1 MSDDL
6 GLDLGDLGDIPV
18 PPSEQE
24 APAITDAFDYNV
36 AFKMGFIGVG
46 QCGGRIA
53 ATFNKLGYG
62 RVCAVNTTIQDL
74 AELKLPDEHKLDV
87 GDARGAGKDPAAAAA
102 LFADKD
108 EDVFDLLKRSWG
120 DDVDY
125 GFVCLAAAGGTGA
138 GGYQKVVE
146 IVKRYLKHCKR
157 PEKVGVIV
165 ALPRDDEG
173 QRFAKNA
180 IHTVRGLSG
189 MDLSPIIIV
198 DNQKIRDLYPRLSVG
213 QVHNTENTSTA
224 ALMHLF
230 NRLAGSDSDLTTF
243 DRADCAKL
251 LDSGLIT
258 FAADTLLKWESA
270 ADISTP
276 IRDRLRRNVLA
287 SVDFAKSTVAGLIY
301 ILNGNAYDEVESA
314 DLDHGTAMFTRM
326 LANDSTVFP
335 GVYRGARDGEASVK
349 VLAMIGALPWPKGRL
364 MELADRAGES
374 RDDVEKFLGV

>member
-6 GLDLGDLGDIPV
+6 GMDLGDLGDIPV
-18 PPSEQE
+18 PPSEQG
-24 APAITDAFDYNV
+24 APEITDKFDYNI
-36 AFKMGFIGVG
+36 AFKLGFVGVG

-53 ATFNKLGYG
+53 ATFDDIGYG
-62 RVCAVNTTIQDL
+62 RVCAINTTIQDL
-74 AELKLPDEHKLDV
+74 AELKLPDDHKLDV

-102 LFADKD
+102 LFDDKD

-120 DDVDY
+120 EDVDY

-138 GGYQKVVE
+138 GGYPKVVE
-146 IVKRYLKHCKR
+146 VVQRYLKHCKR
-157 PEKVGVIV
+157 PDKVGAIV

-180 IHTVRGLSG
+180 LYSVRKLAG
-189 MDLSPIIIV
+189 MGLSPIIIV
-198 DNQKIRDLYPRLSVG
+198 DNQKIRELYPRLSAG
-213 QVHNTENTSTA
+213 AVHPTENKSTA
-224 ALMHLF
+224 TLLHLF

-243 DRADCAKL
+243 DRADFAKL

-258 FAADTLLKWESA
+258 FAADTITKWSSA

-287 SVDFAKSTVAGLIY
+287 AVDFSKSTVAGLIY
-301 ILNGNAYDEVESA
+301 ILNGSAYDEVKSA

-326 LANDSTVFP
+326 LADGSTVFP
-335 GVYRGARDGEASVK
+335 GVYRGSRDGEATVK

-364 MELADRAGES
+364 MELADRAGEN
-374 RDDVEKFLGV
+374 RDDLEKFLGV

>member
-6 GLDLGDLGDIPV
+6 GIDIGDIPV
-18 PPSEQE
+18 PPSEPEGPQ
-24 APAITDAFDYNV
+24 ITDDFDYNV
-36 AFKMGFIGVG
+36 AFNFGFVGVG

-53 ATFNKLGYG
+53 ATFAQLGYG

-74 AELKLPDEHKLDV
+74 EELKLPPERKLDV

-120 DDVDY
+120 DQIDY

-138 GGYQKVVE
+138 GGHPKVVE
-146 IVKRYLKHCKR
+146 IARRYLTHCKR
-157 PEKVGVIV
+157 ADKVGAIV

-180 IHTVRGLSG
+180 LHTARELSR
-189 MDLSPIIIV
+189 MDLSPVIFI
-198 DNQKIRDLYPRLSVG
+198 DNQKIRELYPSLSAAS
-213 QVHNTENTSTA
+213 VHPTENKSTA
-224 ALMHLF
+224 ALLHLF

-243 DRADCAKL
+243 DRADFAKL

-258 FAADTLLKWESA
+258 FAADTIGKWASA

-276 IRDRLRRNVLA
+276 IRERLRRNILA
-287 SVDFAKSTVAGLIY
+287 TVDFSQSTVAALIY
-301 ILNGNAYDEVESA
+301 ILSGAAYDEVKSA
-314 DLDHGTAMFTRM
+314 DLDHGVAMFTRM
-326 LANDSTVFP
+326 LADKSTVFP
-335 GVYRGARDGEASVK
+335 GVYRGSPGEASVK
-349 VLAMIGALPWPKGRL
+349 VLAMIGALPWPKRRL
-364 MELADRAGES
+364 CDLADRAGEH
-374 RDDVEKFLGV
+374 RDEVARLLGE